1 MTRSLVGIARTDVGV
16 SMLWPYQC
24 CMETPKEGE
33 GRGMRAAAQV
43 QDLHAV
49 TPAAML
55 EVAGGCVHGL
65 SYQQA
70 RNHRTPTGQ
79 VNGAAACQPPLG
91 AVHLSPRACC
101 VMQAHSAWLL
111 GMSEPGG

>member
-1 MTRSLVGIARTDVGV
+1 MQLGQRCLRKSICGGAKWGHAGGV
-16 SMLWPYQC
+16 
-24 CMETPKEGE
+24 
-33 GRGMRAAAQV
+33 QV

-55 EVAGGCVHGL
+55 EVAGCCVHAL

-79 VNGAAACQPPLG
+79 VIVFASTNPLG
-91 AVHLSPRACC
+91 AVHVSLQACC
-101 VMQAHSAWLL
+101 MVN
-111 GMSEPGG
+111 

>member
-1 MTRSLVGIARTDVGV
+1 
-16 SMLWPYQC
+16 
-24 CMETPKEGE
+24 MEEAE
-33 GRGMRAAAQV
+33 DYNVGMRGGAQV

-55 EVAGGCVHGL
+55 EVAGGCVHAL

-79 VNGAAACQPPLG
+79 VNKSASANPLALCMLASIC
-91 AVHLSPRACC
+91 AV
-101 VMQAHSAWLL
+101 W
-111 GMSEPGG
+111 

>member
-1 MTRSLVGIARTDVGV
+1 MAG
-16 SMLWPYQC
+16 
-24 CMETPKEGE
+24 
-33 GRGMRAAAQV
+33 AAQV

-55 EVAGGCVHGL
+55 EVAGGCVHAL

-79 VNGAAACQPPLG
+79 VSKPASATFCGRCACQPPGVLCG
-91 AVHLSPRACC
+91 EIAPCLAVERARNR
-101 VMQAHSAWLL
+101 
-111 GMSEPGG
+111 